1 MQAVTKQYKGRSV
14 REKREKAR
22 SLTKRLWKIFAVIG
36 AALSALVALKE
47 FGLGWTIVFF
57 AGAGF
62 LLISSLAMNVSF
74 LIDSFISNKA
84 AKYIAFLTPSSGD
97 QPFYTSMLCGL
108 VRNAALALQQN
119 YIIIPSMPTKSFE
132 TVSIWSLFGA
142 LEDRQLEIDGIFFIP
157 DRPDDYFD
165 QLVAFHENHG
175 DVPLVL
181 LDVYFDVEKCDERT
195 RRRLP
200 SFVGGDERKGGALAS
215 EIMATFLKYRDDEV
229 GNVIIVNGA
238 DTGWE
243 RQRATSF
250 RASFNSA
257 YPGTNFVESRF
268 INYNRREAFE
278 EVFRLLCTLA
288 KDDLVDCS
296 GIFACN
302 DDMALGSRAA
312 IVRMKANGYK
322 FANDPAIVGYDGIAE
337 IRDYIEHNDD
347 YIVGSV
353 DVKIDEQA
361 ALAIEVMHA
370 LIRGGRGE
378 PVVELVNPIPLMPK
392 EAKWIEGFRGS

>member
-1 MQAVTKQYKGRSV
+1 MKTVTKQYTGRSV

-22 SLTKRLWKIFAVIG
+22 SLTKRVWKIFAVIG
-36 AALSALVALKE
+36 AALSALLALKE
-47 FGLGWTIVFF
+47 FGLSWTIVLF

-74 LIDSFISNKA
+74 IIDSFIVNRS

-108 VRNAALALQQN
+108 VRNAALALHQN
-119 YIIIPSMPTKSFE
+119 YIIIPSMPTRSFE
-132 TVSIWSLFGA
+132 TVSIWSLFGT

-157 DRPDDYFD
+157 DRPDEYFD
-165 QLVAFHENHG
+165 QLVGFHENHG
-175 DVPLVL
+175 DVPLML
-181 LDVYFDVEKCDERT
+181 LDVYFDVDKCDERT

-200 SFVGGDERKGGALAS
+200 SFVGGDEREGGALAS
-215 EIMATFLKYRDDEV
+215 EIMVTFLQYRKDEV
-229 GNVIIVNGA
+229 RNVIIVNGA

-243 RQRATSF
+243 RQRAASF
-250 RASFNSA
+250 RTTFSSA
-257 YPGTNFVESRF
+257 YPGVNFIESRF

-278 EVFRLLCTLA
+278 EVFGLLCTLA
-288 KDDLVDCS
+288 QDGLVDCS

-312 IVRMKANGYK
+312 IVRMKVKG
-322 FANDPAIVGYDGIAE
+322 FRFVNDPAIVGYDGISE
-337 IRDYIEHNDD
+337 IRDYIEHHDE

-370 LIRGGRGE
+370 LIRGARNE
-378 PVVELVNPIPLMPK
+378 SVVELVNPVPLVPN
-392 EAKWIEGFRGS
+392 EARWIEGVREA